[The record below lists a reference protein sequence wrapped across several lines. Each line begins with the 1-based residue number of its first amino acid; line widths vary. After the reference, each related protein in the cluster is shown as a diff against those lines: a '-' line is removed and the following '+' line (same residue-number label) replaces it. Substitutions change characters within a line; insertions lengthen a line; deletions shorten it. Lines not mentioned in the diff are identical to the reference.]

1 MVKLVAIPAAAH
13 PQQKNN
19 KQHTQHIKNMKKI
32 FILFAIFSL
41 QIAPTFADI
50 TDMQRS
56 MDASDIILRKY
67 CASTNGNRLDCRT
80 NQTSTT
86 ISGGCS
92 EWKPDADKEQFLVDL
107 KNWCNHNYDAIS
119 PETKPATATINNTD
133 TIPTSDAV
141 DTAPATG
148 TITVSGTIADADE
161 TLIGA
166 TVMVSGTNNG
176 TTTDLDGNFTL
187 SNVPANASLEIS
199 YVGCTAQTL
208 SAKSDMG
215 TITLN
220 CNHQLNE
227 VTVEGSLLG
236 TPCSDNIL
244 HALNAES
251 GTWTSED
258 NVLYCDIQCG
268 KNWTKQSGTYEI
280 KNGDGKSKQRYK
292 CECVGDNIIVNGA
305 CTPINNCST
314 DKNATTSA
322 YEKQNDETYICKI
335 TECKKDWKPNADG
348 TACIEMLKECTED
361 QKKQHPDALSTGIK
375 KGTEECVATECKCG
389 FDLTDGKC
397 VAWPTDGVACNDMQN
412 PKLPL
417 NASAGTK
424 QCDDKSAYC
433 AVSACADGF
442 KISDDKKSCI
452 STRGDSCDATS
463 VDKNAT
469 AGTNQNVNGKI
480 TCVITA
486 CGRGFKP
493 NKNGTK
499 CIAAELSE
507 QDSLAKIDKL
517 KDNAQKMRDKEQSTE
532 NKLLGAAGIGATG
545 IGAMQ
550 MLSASAEQSA
560 DQDAEAAMRAYLATF
575 HCNYGMGKNIS
586 GGEKQVELPGGNELI
601 GLYAEYVNLA
611 NDLKIRKNALGM
623 RAGIE
628 SEPILD
634 SATSGLYDD
643 IAIGKTSGAYTSLAR
658 AIMDPTGADA
668 IAWAAQKSDS
678 ADKLKSGAITAGV
691 GALGSLVG
699 NLAINS
705 GDAKKNKVNDIIAEF
720 DKKKQ
725 KIFQDLESDIKKIPP
740 QVEKCPNGTT
750 GTKHPDC
757 TCTGNAEYNTNTKSC
772 DPCADGQT
780 IVEGKCT
787 CTGDTPL
794 WDEQN
799 KKCIKQPQQCTAK
812 CTPSDGSHLVVQQDC
827 SCICIDGFTIADD
840 EQSCTCNEQTH
851 EIKDNKCV
859 KKSAPVKPVA
869 PQPVAKPIVITLPA
883 DSLFELGKDVISDTA
898 KPALNKFIAD
908 MKTNGIKNCK
918 LTINGYTDGTGSTKF
933 NQTLSENRANAVKNY
948 LTSNGPDTFDAT
960 NITTNGMG
968 EGSCS
973 CSVAQVPSGKESDPD
988 YKQCVGQ
995 SPNYINNYALRYAP
1009 CRRVTIELDSSSC
1022 QSTTGGDLGNIIQ
1035 TVASNITQ

>member
-1 MVKLVAIPAAAH
+1 
-13 PQQKNN
+13 
-19 KQHTQHIKNMKKI
+19 MKKL

-41 QIAPTFADI
+41 QIAPTFAD
-50 TDMQRS
+50 DN
-56 MDASDIILRKY
+56 AS
-67 CASTNGNRLDCRT
+67 N
-80 NQTSTT
+80 
-86 ISGGCS
+86 
-92 EWKPDADKEQFLVDL
+92 
-107 KNWCNHNYDAIS
+107 
-119 PETKPATATINNTD
+119 
-133 TIPTSDAV
+133 
-141 DTAPATG
+141 PATG
-148 TITVSGTIADADE
+148 TITVSGTIMIPTTDVQGTEPA
-161 TLIGA
+161 IGA
-166 TVMVSGTNNG
+166 PVLIDGTNTG
-176 TTTDLDGNFTL
+176 ATADLDGNFTL
-187 SNVPANASLEIS
+187 PNVPANASLKIA
-199 YVGCTAQTL
+199 YMGCTDKIL
-208 SAKSDMG
+208 PAKNNMG
-215 TITLN
+215 TITLD
-220 CNHQLNE
+220 CGEQLDE
-227 VTVEGSLLG
+227 VVVVACAGDKANGIRKKENIEGECYPTECV
-236 TPCSDNIL
+236 TPRWEL
-244 HALNAES
+244 S
-251 GTWTSED
+251 GT
-258 NVLYCDIQCG
+258 G
-268 KNWTKQSGTYEI
+268 KNAKCVEQKCQFENGTGEWVA
-280 KNGDGKSKQRYK
+280 D
-292 CECVGDNIIVNGA
+292 GDNWTCQLKSCDTAKG
-305 CTPINNCST
+305 
-314 DKNATTSA
+314 
-322 YEKQNDETYICKI
+322 Y
-335 TECKKDWKPNADG
+335 KKNADG
-348 TACIEMLKECTED
+348 TTCIEMLKECTDD

-375 KGTEECVATECKCG
+375 KGTEDCVATDCKCG

-397 VAWPTDGVACNDMQN
+397 VAWPTDGVACNDTQK
-412 PKLPL
+412 PKLPS

-424 QCDDKSAYC
+424 QCDGKSAYC
-433 AVSACADGF
+433 AVTACADGF

-507 QDSLAKIDKL
+507 QDSLAKIDEL
-517 KDNAQKMRDKEQSTE
+517 KENAQKMRDKEQSTE

-560 DQDAEAAMRAYLATF
+560 DQDAEAAMRTYLATF
-575 HCNYGMGKNIS
+575 HCNYGMGKNIA

-678 ADKLKSGAITAGV
+678 ADKLKSGAITAGI

-705 GDAKKNKVNDIIAEF
+705 GDAKKNKVNDIIADF
-720 DKKKQ
+720 DKKK

-740 QVEKCPNGTT
+740 QDEKCPAGTT

-757 TCTGNAEYNTNTKSC
+757 TCTGNAEYNTDTHSC
-772 DPCADGQT
+772 NPCAVGQT
-780 IVEGKCT
+780 IVKNKCT

-794 WDEQN
+794 WDEKN
-799 KKCIKQPQQCTAK
+799 KKCIKQSQQCTAK

-827 SCICIDGFTIADD
+827 SCVCIDGFTISDD
-840 EQSCTCNEQTH
+840 GQSCTCNEQTH

-869 PQPVAKPIVITLPA
+869 ETIVITLPA
-883 DSLFELGKDVISDTA
+883 DSLFELGKDVISDAA

-918 LTINGYTDGTGSTKF
+918 LTINGYTDGTGSAKF
-933 NQTLSENRANAVKNY
+933 NQTLSEKRANAVKKY
-948 LTSNGPDTFDAT
+948 LTDNGPDTFNAA
-960 NITTNGMG
+960 NITTSGMG
-968 EGSCS
+968 EGYCN
-973 CSVAQVPSGKESDPD
+973 CGNGAIPFGKEKDPD
-988 YKQCVGQ
+988 YRQCVGQ
-995 SPNYINNYALRYAP
+995 TPNYTNNNALRYAP
-1009 CRRVTIELDSSSC
+1009 CRRVTIELDSNSC
-1022 QSTTGGDLGNIIQ
+1022 QSTTGDDLGNIIQ

>member
-1 MVKLVAIPAAAH
+1 
-13 PQQKNN
+13 
-19 KQHTQHIKNMKKI
+19 
-32 FILFAIFSL
+32 
-41 QIAPTFADI
+41 
-50 TDMQRS
+50 
-56 MDASDIILRKY
+56 
-67 CASTNGNRLDCRT
+67 
-80 NQTSTT
+80 
-86 ISGGCS
+86 
-92 EWKPDADKEQFLVDL
+92 
-107 KNWCNHNYDAIS
+107 
-119 PETKPATATINNTD
+119 
-133 TIPTSDAV
+133 
-141 DTAPATG
+141 
-148 TITVSGTIADADE
+148 
-161 TLIGA
+161 
-166 TVMVSGTNNG
+166 
-176 TTTDLDGNFTL
+176 
-187 SNVPANASLEIS
+187 
-199 YVGCTAQTL
+199 
-208 SAKSDMG
+208 
-215 TITLN
+215 
-220 CNHQLNE
+220 
-227 VTVEGSLLG
+227 
-236 TPCSDNIL
+236 TP
-244 HALNAES
+244 
-251 GTWTSED
+251 
-258 NVLYCDIQCG
+258 
-268 KNWTKQSGTYEI
+268 
-280 KNGDGKSKQRYK
+280 
-292 CECVGDNIIVNGA
+292 
-305 CTPINNCST
+305 
-314 DKNATTSA
+314 
-322 YEKQNDETYICKI
+322 
-335 TECKKDWKPNADG
+335 
-348 TACIEMLKECTED
+348 
-361 QKKQHPDALSTGIK
+361 
-375 KGTEECVATECKCG
+375 
-389 FDLTDGKC
+389 
-397 VAWPTDGVACNDMQN
+397 N
-412 PKLPL
+412 PKLPS

-424 QCDDKSAYC
+424 QCDGKSAYC

-507 QDSLAKIDKL
+507 QDSLAKIDEL
-517 KDNAQKMRDKEQSTE
+517 KDNAQKMRDKERSTE

-575 HCNYGMGKNIS
+575 HCNYGMGKNIA

-634 SATSGLYDD
+634 SAASGLYDD

-725 KIFQDLESDIKKIPP
+725 KIFQDLESDIKKIPT
-740 QVEKCPNGTT
+740 QVEKCPAGTT
-750 GTKHPDC
+750 GTKHPNC

-812 CTPSDGSHLVVQQDC
+812 CTPYDGSHLVVEPNC
-827 SCICIDGFTIADD
+827 SCTCNNGFTISDD
-840 EQSCTCNEQTH
+840 EQSCTCDEQTH
-851 EIKDNKCV
+851 EIKENKCV
-859 KKSAPVKPVA
+859 EKSAPVKPVA
-869 PQPVAKPIVITLPA
+869 KTIVITLPA

-898 KPALNKFIAD
+898 RTTLNKFIKD
-908 MKTNGIKNCK
+908 LTDNGIKNCK
-918 LTINGYTDGTGSTKF
+918 LTINGYTDGTGSANF
-933 NQTLSENRANAVKNY
+933 NQTLSEKRANAVKTY
-948 LTSNGPDTFDAT
+948 LTDNGPDTFDAA

-968 EGSCS
+968 EGYCN
-973 CSVAQVPSGKESDPD
+973 CGNGANPSG
-988 YKQCVGQ
+988 
-995 SPNYINNYALRYAP
+995 
-1009 CRRVTIELDSSSC
+1009 
-1022 QSTTGGDLGNIIQ
+1022 
-1035 TVASNITQ
+1035 